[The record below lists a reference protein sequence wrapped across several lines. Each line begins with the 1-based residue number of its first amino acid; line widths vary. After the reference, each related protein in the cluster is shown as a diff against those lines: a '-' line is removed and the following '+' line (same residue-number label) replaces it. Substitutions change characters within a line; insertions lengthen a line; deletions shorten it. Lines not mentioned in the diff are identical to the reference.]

1 MRTTGHPIRY
11 LVQLIGTGLMLVSL
25 VGCLSLPV
33 GSGAGVEPT
42 AYREY
47 QNYRDYQ
54 DDRDDRGYQDYRD
67 YRDYRDYQGYGDYQ
81 QYRAYQRRGYDL
93 PERYTIHKGKK
104 CEIRCER
111 IWGTRDYDC
120 REYRC

>member
-1 MRTTGHPIRY
+1 MRTTGHPLRS

-42 AYREY
+42 TYREY
-47 QNYRDYQ
+47 QNDRDYQ
-54 DDRDDRGYQDYRD
+54 DDRDDR
-67 YRDYRDYQGYGDYQ
+67 DYRDYQGYGEYQ

-104 CEIRCER
+104 CELRCER
-111 IWGTRDYDC
+111 IWGTREYDC

>member
-1 MRTTGHPIRY
+1 MRTTCHPIRY

-25 VGCLSLPV
+25 VGCLTLPA
-33 GSGAGVEPT
+33 GSGAGVEPS
-42 AYREY
+42 AYRGY
-47 QNYRDYQ
+47 QHYRDYREYQ
-54 DDRDDRGYQDYRD
+54 DDRDYR
-67 YRDYRDYQGYGDYQ
+67 GYGDYQ
-81 QYRAYQRRGYDL
+81 GYQQYRSYQRPGYEL

-111 IWGTRDYDC
+111 IWGTREYEC

>member
-1 MRTTGHPIRY
+1 MRTTGHPIRS

-42 AYREY
+42 TSRGY

-67 YRDYRDYQGYGDYQ
+67 YRDYRDYQRYGDYQ
-81 QYRAYQRRGYDL
+81 QYRAYQRPGYDL
-93 PERYTIHKGKK
+93 PERYTIHQGKK